1 MLICDE
7 ESISILLNSFAHLFL
22 SAFKLK
28 AQEESVV
35 GAKPHHP
42 LTAMT
47 KASPEAPAPPQ
58 EPASAPRAGRE
69 PAAKSVEL
77 PAKSGE

>member
-1 MLICDE
+1 MT
-7 ESISILLNSFAHLFL
+7 NSLFLFCFAHLFL
-22 SAFKLK
+22 SGFKLK
-28 AQEESVV
+28 AQEESAVV
-35 GAKPHHP
+35 AKPHHP
-42 LTAMT
+42 LSAMT

-77 PAKSGE
+77 PAKCGESERVF

>member
-7 ESISILLNSFAHLFL
+7 KSISILLNSCAHPFL

-35 GAKPHHP
+35 VAKPHHP

-47 KASPEAPAPPQ
+47 KTSLEAPAPPQ
-58 EPASAPRAGRE
+58 EPASAASAGRE

-77 PAKSGE
+77 PAESGE